1 MASWSGSQNPVP
13 ILEKIY
19 KDLHDI
25 KLYLMP
31 SYNEREGVNEAFLDA
46 AAESA
51 ARNGLPLSK
60 AAASVSAPDGPPG
73 AGAGQGPAKGS
84 HWSEEAKAA
93 AKAKREKK
101 KVNDPDAPKKEVSER
116 VRLWNILIAKTL
128 EEMKAAGWTHPET
141 GKPASRKD
149 AMIAAAAKRADFVAA
164 AAAEP
169 ESRKGGSRKQKSTR
183 KRSRKSRKMYR

>member
-19 KDLHDI
+19 RDLHDI

-60 AAASVSAPDGPPG
+60 AAASVSAPD
-73 AGAGQGPAKGS
+73 ASVHAPAV
-84 HWSEEAKAA
+84 E
-93 AKAKREKK
+93 KAK
-101 KVNDPDAPKKEVSER
+101 KVLSPEHK
-116 VRLWNILIAKTL
+116 AKML
-128 EEMKAAGWTHPET
+128 G
-141 GKPASRKD
+141 
-149 AMIAAAAKRADFVAA
+149 AA
-164 AAAEP
+164 AAAREAKKAA
-169 ESRKGGSRKQKSTR
+169 ELRKGGSRKQKSTR
-183 KRSRKSRKMYR
+183 KRSRKSRKMYRS

>member
-25 KLYLMP
+25 KLYLIP

-93 AKAKREKK
+93 AKAK
-101 KVNDPDAPKKEVSER
+101 KVLSPEHK
-116 VRLWNILIAKTL
+116 AKML
-128 EEMKAAGWTHPET
+128 
-141 GKPASRKD
+141 
-149 AMIAAAAKRADFVAA
+149 AAAAAARQAKRAAFV

-183 KRSRKSRKMYR
+183 KRSTKSRKMRRS